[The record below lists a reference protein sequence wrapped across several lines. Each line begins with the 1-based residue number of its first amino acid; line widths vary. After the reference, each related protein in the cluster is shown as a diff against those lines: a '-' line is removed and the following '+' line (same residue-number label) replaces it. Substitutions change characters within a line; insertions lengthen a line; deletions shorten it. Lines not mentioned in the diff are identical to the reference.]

1 MHTLYSN
8 VDNSLPTT
16 SYMKVVEWWLLYHIL
31 IPIILFFILFLDNHR
46 KELVQSFKGK
56 HLKRVII
63 FVDWMVFFGKVILPF
78 ISVLFVL
85 VFMTIVSLHRL
96 RVMKSI

>member
-46 KELVQSFKGK
+46 KQIVQRFTGK
-56 HLKRVII
+56 YLNWAINVI
-63 FVDWMVFFGKVILPF
+63 DWMVFFGKMILPC

-85 VFMTIVSLHRL
+85 GFVLIVCIYRL
-96 RVMKSI
+96 RVIK